1 MKQNNQWKTPLHQPA
16 SSLRLRLQRMVK
28 TLKVLVCGIV
38 HNPNELIRSMLN
50 MLLARKDKPSKLVL
64 RVRHPDVRPKRLART
79 FECPFD
85 QTAWVAFAFL
95 LVGLEEFETPF
106 LFVYNSK
113 VGALVD
119 VDVGLRLGGVGGG
132 ADNSLGI
139 GLELSLEVSVLGV
152 LPVVGPVIAPNIANI
167 LGGRLAHPSLPR
179 CL

>member
-16 SSLRLRLQRMVK
+16 SSLGLRLQRMVK

-64 RVRHPDVRPKRLART
+64 RVRHPDVRT

-95 LVGLEEFETPF
+95 LVGPEEFETPF
-106 LFVYNSK
+106 LSVYNGK

-119 VDVGLRLGGVGGG
+119 VDVGLRLGGEGGG

-139 GLELSLEVSVLGV
+139 GLELGLEVSVLGV
-152 LPVVGPVIAPNIANI
+152 VPVVGPVIASNIANI
-167 LGGRLAHPSLPR
+167 LGGKVSTPFIT
-179 CL
+179 